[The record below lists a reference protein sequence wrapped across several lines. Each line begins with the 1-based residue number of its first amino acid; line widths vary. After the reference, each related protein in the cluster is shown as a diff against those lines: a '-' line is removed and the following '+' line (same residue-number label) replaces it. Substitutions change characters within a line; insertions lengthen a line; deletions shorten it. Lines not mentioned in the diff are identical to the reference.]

1 MSSLSGKKI
10 LLGISGG
17 IAAYKT
23 PLLVRELIKF
33 GAEVRVLMT
42 PLAKD
47 FVTPLTLSALSK
59 NPVLSSFTNN
69 ELDNPVW
76 NNHVELGLW
85 ADLYIIAPA
94 TSNTL
99 SSMAQGRCNNLLL
112 ATYLSAKCP
121 VYFAPAMDLD
131 MYKHPSTINN
141 INKLTSFSNIHIPAT
156 YGFLASGLEGEGRMC
171 EPEEIISF
179 IKLDLEDKLIL
190 KGKKILITSGPT
202 REAIDKVRYIS
213 NYSSGKMGFSLAK
226 VAISLGANV
235 TIISGPTDQV
245 IEKERLDVINVVSA
259 EDMFNEVEAHLP
271 KYDIIIFAAAVSD
284 FKPKDVFTSKLKNK
298 NINLEL
304 VQTNDIAM
312 FASTIRTKN
321 QIIVGFALETEN
333 GIINAKEKLIK
344 KDFDLII
351 LNSLQDKNSG
361 FNYDTNKI
369 TIIDKASNVYSF
381 KLKDKIEVAK
391 DIFDKIIELT

>member
-1 MSSLSGKKI
+1 
-10 LLGISGG
+10 
-17 IAAYKT
+17 
-23 PLLVRELIKF
+23 
-33 GAEVRVLMT
+33 
-42 PLAKD
+42 
-47 FVTPLTLSALSK
+47 
-59 NPVLSSFTNN
+59 
-69 ELDNPVW
+69 
-76 NNHVELGLW
+76 
-85 ADLYIIAPA
+85 
-94 TSNTL
+94 
-99 SSMAQGRCNNLLL
+99 
-112 ATYLSAKCP
+112 
-121 VYFAPAMDLD
+121 MDLD

-235 TIISGPTDQV
+235 TMISGPTDQV

>member
-1 MSSLSGKKI
+1 MLNGKNV
-10 LLGISGG
+10 LLGITAS
-17 IAAYKT
+17 IAAYKSASIVRLLKKSGAQVKVIQT
-23 PLLVRELIKF
+23 PESANFI
-33 GAEVRVLMT
+33 T
-42 PLAKD
+42 S
-47 FVTPLTLSALSK
+47 LTLSTLSE
-59 NPVLSSFTNN
+59 NDVL
-69 ELDNPVW
+69 LDLVDSESNTW
-76 NNHVELGLW
+76 NNHVELSLW
-85 ADLYIIAPA
+85 ADLMIIAPLTA
-94 TSNTL
+94 K
-99 SSMAQGRCNNLLL
+99 SMSKMVQGNCDNLLL

-171 EPEEIISF
+171 EPEDIISF

-235 TIISGPTDQV
+235 TMISGPTDQV

>member
-1 MSSLSGKKI
+1 MLNGKNV
-10 LLGISGG
+10 LLGITAS
-17 IAAYKT
+17 IAAYKSASIVRLLKKSGAQVKVIQT
-23 PLLVRELIKF
+23 PESANFI
-33 GAEVRVLMT
+33 T
-42 PLAKD
+42 S
-47 FVTPLTLSALSK
+47 LTLSTLSE
-59 NPVLSSFTNN
+59 NDVL
-69 ELDNPVW
+69 LDLVDSESNTW
-76 NNHVELGLW
+76 NNHVELSLW
-85 ADLYIIAPA
+85 ADLMIIAPLTA
-94 TSNTL
+94 K
-99 SSMAQGRCNNLLL
+99 SMSKMVQGNCDNLLL

-171 EPEEIISF
+171 EPEDIISF

-235 TIISGPTDQV
+235 TMINGPTDQV
-245 IEKERLDVINVVSA
+245 IEMERLDVINVVSA

>member
-1 MSSLSGKKI
+1 MLNGKNV
-10 LLGISGG
+10 LLGITAS
-17 IAAYKT
+17 IAAYKSASIVRLLKKSGAQVKVIQT
-23 PLLVRELIKF
+23 PESANFI
-33 GAEVRVLMT
+33 T
-42 PLAKD
+42 S
-47 FVTPLTLSALSK
+47 LTLSTLSE
-59 NPVLSSFTNN
+59 NDVL
-69 ELDNPVW
+69 LDLVDSESNTW
-76 NNHVELGLW
+76 NNHVELSLW
-85 ADLYIIAPA
+85 ADLMIIAPLTA
-94 TSNTL
+94 K
-99 SSMAQGRCNNLLL
+99 SMSKMVQGNCDNLLL

-171 EPEEIISF
+171 EPEDIISF

-235 TIISGPTDQV
+235 TMISGPTDQV

-351 LNSLQDKNSG
+351 LNSLEDKNSG

>member
-1 MSSLSGKKI
+1 MLNGKNV
-10 LLGISGG
+10 LLGITAS
-17 IAAYKT
+17 IAAYKSASIVRLLKKSGAQVKVIQT
-23 PLLVRELIKF
+23 PESANFI
-33 GAEVRVLMT
+33 T
-42 PLAKD
+42 S
-47 FVTPLTLSALSK
+47 LTLSTLSE
-59 NPVLSSFTNN
+59 NDVL
-69 ELDNPVW
+69 LDLVDSESNTW
-76 NNHVELGLW
+76 NNHVELSLW
-85 ADLYIIAPA
+85 ADLMIIAPLTA
-94 TSNTL
+94 K
-99 SSMAQGRCNNLLL
+99 SMSKMVQGNCDNLLL

-235 TIISGPTDQV
+235 TMISGPTDQV

-351 LNSLQDKNSG
+351 LNSLQYKNSV

>member
-1 MSSLSGKKI
+1 MLNGKNV
-10 LLGISGG
+10 LLGITAS
-17 IAAYKT
+17 IAAYKSASIVRLLKKSGAQVKVIQT
-23 PLLVRELIKF
+23 PESANFI
-33 GAEVRVLMT
+33 T
-42 PLAKD
+42 S
-47 FVTPLTLSALSK
+47 LTLSTLSE
-59 NPVLSSFTNN
+59 NDVLLDLVDSESNN
-69 ELDNPVW
+69 LEY
-76 NNHVELGLW
+76 HVELSLW
-85 ADLYIIAPA
+85 ADLMIIAPLTA
-94 TSNTL
+94 K
-99 SSMAQGRCNNLLL
+99 SMSKMVQGNCDNLLL

-235 TIISGPTDQV
+235 TMISGPTDQV
-245 IEKERLDVINVVSA
+245 VEKERLDVINVVSA

>member
-1 MSSLSGKKI
+1 MLNGKKI
-10 LLGISGG
+10 LLGITAS
-17 IAAYKT
+17 IAAYKSASIVRLLKKSGAQVKVIQT
-23 PLLVRELIKF
+23 PESANFI
-33 GAEVRVLMT
+33 T
-42 PLAKD
+42 S
-47 FVTPLTLSALSK
+47 LTLSTLSE
-59 NPVLSSFTNN
+59 NDVL
-69 ELDNPVW
+69 LDLVDSESNTW
-76 NNHVELGLW
+76 NNHVELSLW
-85 ADLYIIAPA
+85 ADLMIIAPLTA
-94 TSNTL
+94 K
-99 SSMAQGRCNNLLL
+99 SMSKMVQGNCDNLLL

-171 EPEEIISF
+171 EPEDIISF

-235 TIISGPTDQV
+235 TMISGPTDQV
-245 IEKERLDVINVVSA
+245 IEMERLDVINVVSA

-351 LNSLQDKNSG
+351 LNSLEDKNSG

>member
-1 MSSLSGKKI
+1 MLNGKNV
-10 LLGISGG
+10 LLGITAS
-17 IAAYKT
+17 IAAYKSASIVRLLKKSGAQVKVIQT
-23 PLLVRELIKF
+23 PESANFI
-33 GAEVRVLMT
+33 T
-42 PLAKD
+42 S
-47 FVTPLTLSALSK
+47 LTLSTLSE
-59 NPVLSSFTNN
+59 NDVL
-69 ELDNPVW
+69 LDLVDSESNTW
-76 NNHVELGLW
+76 NNHVELSLW
-85 ADLYIIAPA
+85 ADLMIIAPLTA
-94 TSNTL
+94 K
-99 SSMAQGRCNNLLL
+99 SMSKMVQGNCDNLLL

>member
-1 MSSLSGKKI
+1 MLNGKNV
-10 LLGISGG
+10 LLGITAS
-17 IAAYKT
+17 IAAYKSASIVRLLKKSGAQVKVIQT
-23 PLLVRELIKF
+23 PESANFI
-33 GAEVRVLMT
+33 T
-42 PLAKD
+42 S
-47 FVTPLTLSALSK
+47 LTLSTLSE
-59 NPVLSSFTNN
+59 NDVL
-69 ELDNPVW
+69 LDLVDSESNTW
-76 NNHVELGLW
+76 NNHVELSLW
-85 ADLYIIAPA
+85 ADLMIIAPLTA
-94 TSNTL
+94 K
-99 SSMAQGRCNNLLL
+99 SMSKMVQGNCDNLLL

-235 TIISGPTDQV
+235 TMISGPTDQV
-245 IEKERLDVINVVSA
+245 IEMERLDVINVVSA

-351 LNSLQDKNSG
+351 LNSLEDKNSG

>member
-1 MSSLSGKKI
+1 MLNGKNV
-10 LLGISGG
+10 LLGITAS
-17 IAAYKT
+17 IAAYKSASIVRLLKKSGAQVKVIQT
-23 PLLVRELIKF
+23 PESANFI
-33 GAEVRVLMT
+33 T
-42 PLAKD
+42 S
-47 FVTPLTLSALSK
+47 LTLSTLSE
-59 NPVLSSFTNN
+59 NDVL
-69 ELDNPVW
+69 LDLVDSESNTW
-76 NNHVELGLW
+76 NNHVELSLW
-85 ADLYIIAPA
+85 ADLMIIAPLTA
-94 TSNTL
+94 K
-99 SSMAQGRCNNLLL
+99 SMSKMVQGNCDNLLL

-141 INKLTSFSNIHIPAT
+141 INKLTSFSNIHMPAT

-235 TIISGPTDQV
+235 TMISGPTDQV

>member
-1 MSSLSGKKI
+1 MLNGKNV
-10 LLGISGG
+10 LLGITAS
-17 IAAYKT
+17 IAAYKSASIVRLLKKSGAQVKVIQT
-23 PLLVRELIKF
+23 PESANFI
-33 GAEVRVLMT
+33 T
-42 PLAKD
+42 S
-47 FVTPLTLSALSK
+47 LTLSTLSE
-59 NPVLSSFTNN
+59 NDVL
-69 ELDNPVW
+69 LDLVDSESNTW
-76 NNHVELGLW
+76 NNHVELSLW
-85 ADLYIIAPA
+85 ADLMIIAPLTA
-94 TSNTL
+94 K
-99 SSMAQGRCNNLLL
+99 SMSKMVQGNCDNLLL

-235 TIISGPTDQV
+235 TMISGPTDQV

>member
-1 MSSLSGKKI
+1 MLNGKNV
-10 LLGISGG
+10 LLGITAS
-17 IAAYKT
+17 IAAYKSASIVRLLKKSGAQVKVIQT
-23 PLLVRELIKF
+23 PESANFI
-33 GAEVRVLMT
+33 T
-42 PLAKD
+42 S
-47 FVTPLTLSALSK
+47 LTLSTLSE
-59 NPVLSSFTNN
+59 NDVL
-69 ELDNPVW
+69 LDLVDSESNTW
-76 NNHVELGLW
+76 NNHVELSLW
-85 ADLYIIAPA
+85 ADLMIIAPLTA
-94 TSNTL
+94 K
-99 SSMAQGRCNNLLL
+99 SMSKMVQGNCDNLLL

-235 TIISGPTDQV
+235 TMISGPTDQV
-245 IEKERLDVINVVSA
+245 IEKERLDVISVVSA

>member
-1 MSSLSGKKI
+1 MLNGKNV
-10 LLGISGG
+10 LLGITAS
-17 IAAYKT
+17 IAAYKSASIVRLLKKSGAQVKVIQT
-23 PLLVRELIKF
+23 PESANFI
-33 GAEVRVLMT
+33 T
-42 PLAKD
+42 S
-47 FVTPLTLSALSK
+47 LTLSTLSE
-59 NPVLSSFTNN
+59 NDVL
-69 ELDNPVW
+69 LDLVDSESNTW
-76 NNHVELGLW
+76 NNHVELSLW
-85 ADLYIIAPA
+85 ADLMIIAPLTA
-94 TSNTL
+94 K
-99 SSMAQGRCNNLLL
+99 SMSKMVQGNCDNLLL

-235 TIISGPTDQV
+235 TMISGPTDQV

-351 LNSLQDKNSG
+351 LNSLEDKNSG

>member
-1 MSSLSGKKI
+1 MLNGKKI
-10 LLGISGG
+10 LLGITAS
-17 IAAYKT
+17 IAAYKSASIVRLLKKSGAQVKVIQT
-23 PLLVRELIKF
+23 PESANFI
-33 GAEVRVLMT
+33 T
-42 PLAKD
+42 S
-47 FVTPLTLSALSK
+47 LTLSTLSE
-59 NPVLSSFTNN
+59 NDVL
-69 ELDNPVW
+69 LDLVDSESNTW
-76 NNHVELGLW
+76 NNHVELSLW
-85 ADLYIIAPA
+85 ADLMIIAPLTA
-94 TSNTL
+94 K
-99 SSMAQGRCNNLLL
+99 SMSKMVQGNCDNLLL

-171 EPEEIISF
+171 EPEDIISF

-235 TIISGPTDQV
+235 TMISGPTDQV

-284 FKPKDVFTSKLKNK
+284 FKPKEVFTSKLKNK

-321 QIIVGFALETEN
+321 QIIVGFALETEK

>member
-1 MSSLSGKKI
+1 MLNGKNV
-10 LLGISGG
+10 LLGITAS
-17 IAAYKT
+17 IAAYKSASIVRLLKKSGAQVKVIQT
-23 PLLVRELIKF
+23 PESANFI
-33 GAEVRVLMT
+33 T
-42 PLAKD
+42 S
-47 FVTPLTLSALSK
+47 LTLSTLSE
-59 NPVLSSFTNN
+59 NDVL
-69 ELDNPVW
+69 LDLVDSESNTW
-76 NNHVELGLW
+76 NNHVELSLW
-85 ADLYIIAPA
+85 ADLMIIAPLTA
-94 TSNTL
+94 K
-99 SSMAQGRCNNLLL
+99 SMSKMVQGNCDNLLL

-171 EPEEIISF
+171 EPEDIISF

-235 TIISGPTDQV
+235 TMISGPTDQV
-245 IEKERLDVINVVSA
+245 IEMERLDVINVVSA

-351 LNSLQDKNSG
+351 LNSLEDKNSG

>member
-1 MSSLSGKKI
+1 MLNGKNV
-10 LLGISGG
+10 LLGITAS
-17 IAAYKT
+17 IAAYKSASIVRLLKKSGAQVKVIQT
-23 PLLVRELIKF
+23 PESANFI
-33 GAEVRVLMT
+33 T
-42 PLAKD
+42 S
-47 FVTPLTLSALSK
+47 LTLSTLSE
-59 NPVLSSFTNN
+59 NDVL
-69 ELDNPVW
+69 LDLVDSESNTW
-76 NNHVELGLW
+76 NNHVELSLW
-85 ADLYIIAPA
+85 ADLMIIAPLTA
-94 TSNTL
+94 K
-99 SSMAQGRCNNLLL
+99 SMSKMVQGNCDNLLL

-131 MYKHPSTINN
+131 MFKHPSTINN

-235 TIISGPTDQV
+235 TMISGPTDQV

>member
-1 MSSLSGKKI
+1 MLNGKNV
-10 LLGISGG
+10 LLGITAS
-17 IAAYKT
+17 IAAYKSASIVRLLKKSGAQVKVIQT
-23 PLLVRELIKF
+23 PESANFI
-33 GAEVRVLMT
+33 T
-42 PLAKD
+42 S
-47 FVTPLTLSALSK
+47 LTLSTLSE
-59 NPVLSSFTNN
+59 NDVL
-69 ELDNPVW
+69 LDLVDSESNTW
-76 NNHVELGLW
+76 NNHVELSLW
-85 ADLYIIAPA
+85 ADLMIIAPLTA
-94 TSNTL
+94 K
-99 SSMAQGRCNNLLL
+99 SMSKMVQGNCDNLLL

-235 TIISGPTDQV
+235 TMISGPTDQV

-304 VQTNDIAM
+304 VQTNDISM

>member
-1 MSSLSGKKI
+1 MLNGKNV
-10 LLGISGG
+10 LLGITAS
-17 IAAYKT
+17 IAAYKSASIVRLLKKSGAQVKVIQT
-23 PLLVRELIKF
+23 PESANFI
-33 GAEVRVLMT
+33 T
-42 PLAKD
+42 S
-47 FVTPLTLSALSK
+47 LTLSTLSE
-59 NPVLSSFTNN
+59 NDVL
-69 ELDNPVW
+69 LDLVDSESNTW
-76 NNHVELGLW
+76 NNHVELSLW
-85 ADLYIIAPA
+85 ADLMIIAPLTA
-94 TSNTL
+94 K
-99 SSMAQGRCNNLLL
+99 SMSKMVQGNCDNLLL

-351 LNSLQDKNSG
+351 LNSLEDENSG

>member
-1 MSSLSGKKI
+1 MLNGKNV
-10 LLGISGG
+10 LLGITAS
-17 IAAYKT
+17 IAAYKSASIVRLLKKSGAQVKVIQT
-23 PLLVRELIKF
+23 PESANFI
-33 GAEVRVLMT
+33 T
-42 PLAKD
+42 S
-47 FVTPLTLSALSK
+47 LTLSTLSE
-59 NPVLSSFTNN
+59 NDVL
-69 ELDNPVW
+69 LDLVDSESNTW
-76 NNHVELGLW
+76 NNHVELSLW
-85 ADLYIIAPA
+85 ADLMIIAPLTA
-94 TSNTL
+94 K
-99 SSMAQGRCNNLLL
+99 SMSKMVQGNCDNLLL

-351 LNSLQDKNSG
+351 LNSLRDKNSG

>member
-1 MSSLSGKKI
+1 MLNGKNV
-10 LLGISGG
+10 LLGITAS
-17 IAAYKT
+17 IAAYKSASIVRLLKKSGAQVKVIQT
-23 PLLVRELIKF
+23 PESANFI
-33 GAEVRVLMT
+33 T
-42 PLAKD
+42 S
-47 FVTPLTLSALSK
+47 LTLSTLSE
-59 NPVLSSFTNN
+59 NDVL
-69 ELDNPVW
+69 LDLVDSESNTW
-76 NNHVELGLW
+76 NNHVELSLW
-85 ADLYIIAPA
+85 ADLMIIAPLTA
-94 TSNTL
+94 K
-99 SSMAQGRCNNLLL
+99 SMSKMVQGNCDNLLL

-333 GIINAKEKLIK
+333 GIINGKEKLIK

>member
-1 MSSLSGKKI
+1 MLNGKNV
-10 LLGISGG
+10 LLGITAS
-17 IAAYKT
+17 IAAYKSASIVRLLKKSGAQVKVIQT
-23 PLLVRELIKF
+23 PESANFI
-33 GAEVRVLMT
+33 T
-42 PLAKD
+42 S
-47 FVTPLTLSALSK
+47 LTLSTLSE
-59 NPVLSSFTNN
+59 NDVL
-69 ELDNPVW
+69 LDLVDSESNTW
-76 NNHVELGLW
+76 NNHVELSLW
-85 ADLYIIAPA
+85 ADLMIIAPLTA
-94 TSNTL
+94 K
-99 SSMAQGRCNNLLL
+99 SMSKMVQGNCDNLLL

-156 YGFLASGLEGEGRMC
+156 HGFLASGLEGEGRMC

-235 TIISGPTDQV
+235 TMISGPTDQV

>member
-1 MSSLSGKKI
+1 M
-10 LLGISGG
+10 
-17 IAAYKT
+17 
-23 PLLVRELIKF
+23 
-33 GAEVRVLMT
+33 
-42 PLAKD
+42 
-47 FVTPLTLSALSK
+47 
-59 NPVLSSFTNN
+59 
-69 ELDNPVW
+69 
-76 NNHVELGLW
+76 
-85 ADLYIIAPA
+85 
-94 TSNTL
+94 
-99 SSMAQGRCNNLLL
+99 
-112 ATYLSAKCP
+112 
-121 VYFAPAMDLD
+121 
-131 MYKHPSTINN
+131 
-141 INKLTSFSNIHIPAT
+141 
-156 YGFLASGLEGEGRMC
+156 
-171 EPEEIISF
+171 
-179 IKLDLEDKLIL
+179 
-190 KGKKILITSGPT
+190 
-202 REAIDKVRYIS
+202 
-213 NYSSGKMGFSLAK
+213 
-226 VAISLGANV
+226 
-235 TIISGPTDQV
+235 
-245 IEKERLDVINVVSA
+245 ERLDVINVVSA

-351 LNSLQDKNSG
+351 LNSLEDKNSG

>member
-1 MSSLSGKKI
+1 MLNGKNV
-10 LLGISGG
+10 LLGITAS
-17 IAAYKT
+17 IAAYKSASIVRLLKKSGAQVKVIQT
-23 PLLVRELIKF
+23 PESANFI
-33 GAEVRVLMT
+33 T
-42 PLAKD
+42 S
-47 FVTPLTLSALSK
+47 LTLSTLSE
-59 NPVLSSFTNN
+59 NDVL
-69 ELDNPVW
+69 LDLVDSESNTW
-76 NNHVELGLW
+76 NNHVELSLW
-85 ADLYIIAPA
+85 ADLMIIAPLTA
-94 TSNTL
+94 K
-99 SSMAQGRCNNLLL
+99 SMSKMVQGNCDNLLL

-171 EPEEIISF
+171 EPEDIISF

-235 TIISGPTDQV
+235 TMISGPTDQV
-245 IEKERLDVINVVSA
+245 IEMERLDVINVVSA

>member
-1 MSSLSGKKI
+1 MLNGKNV
-10 LLGISGG
+10 LLGITAS
-17 IAAYKT
+17 IAAYKSASIVRLLKKSGAQVKVIQT
-23 PLLVRELIKF
+23 PESANFI
-33 GAEVRVLMT
+33 T
-42 PLAKD
+42 S
-47 FVTPLTLSALSK
+47 LTLSTLSE
-59 NPVLSSFTNN
+59 NDVL
-69 ELDNPVW
+69 LDLVDSESNTW
-76 NNHVELGLW
+76 NNHVELSLW
-85 ADLYIIAPA
+85 ADLMIIAPLTA
-94 TSNTL
+94 K
-99 SSMAQGRCNNLLL
+99 SMSKMVQGNCDNLLL

-235 TIISGPTDQV
+235 TMISGPTDQV
-245 IEKERLDVINVVSA
+245 IEMERLDVINVVSA

>member
-1 MSSLSGKKI
+1 MLNGKNV
-10 LLGISGG
+10 LLGITAS
-17 IAAYKT
+17 IAAYKSASIVRLLKKSGAQVKVIQT
-23 PLLVRELIKF
+23 PESANFI
-33 GAEVRVLMT
+33 T
-42 PLAKD
+42 S
-47 FVTPLTLSALSK
+47 LTLSTLSE
-59 NPVLSSFTNN
+59 NDVL
-69 ELDNPVW
+69 LDLVDSESNTW
-76 NNHVELGLW
+76 NNHVELSLW
-85 ADLYIIAPA
+85 ADLMIIAPLTA
-94 TSNTL
+94 K
-99 SSMAQGRCNNLLL
+99 SMSKMVQGNCDNLLL

-351 LNSLQDKNSG
+351 LNSLEDKNSG